1 VFEGHSTDYQRKES
15 LRQMVDDGIKI
26 LKVGPALTF
35 HMREAIFALSY
46 IEKELLPKD
55 ARSVFIEVLVR

>member
-1 VFEGHSTDYQRKES
+1 
-15 LRQMVDDGIKI
+15 MVDDGIKI